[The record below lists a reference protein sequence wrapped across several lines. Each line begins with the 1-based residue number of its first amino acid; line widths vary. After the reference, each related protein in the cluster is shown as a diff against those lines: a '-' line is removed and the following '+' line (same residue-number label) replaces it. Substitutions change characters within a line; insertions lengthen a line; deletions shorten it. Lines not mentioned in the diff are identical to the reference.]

1 MDFTTHTKIIKINYE
16 KLYYYEKE
24 KRETIE
30 KSLETKNIEI
40 EKLKNLLEIKNKE
53 LDEVNNIEE
62 SLSLININTNEDN
75 NQDNNQENNQDNN
88 QENNQDNNQEINNK
102 ELDEVNNIEKLSLYT
117 NSNTAKNGYKEEEL
131 VCNDLNTNINLRQLI
146 IEISRTTYSSFLRIN
161 NNSKCDIQSTN
172 KLINVQVK
180 KYKQNRF
187 QHLDRHWVDDLIK
200 NIPELKQI
208 DYILKKLC
216 EKPLLNNGFYVD
228 TSHSIVK
235 LCSSNY
241 SQSILDNFID
251 ELNKNKQKIL
261 NFAFLGTNKNIQPD
275 YMIGSEY
282 VNNKRIKLIIFKI
295 KDILIYLESLNFKI
309 TKRKT
314 VIQLGDDSIISL
326 QRKGGDNGKKS
337 ANQIQFKIII
347 SKLQDKVTY
356 KEYKL

>member
-1 MDFTTHTKIIKINYE
+1 MDFTTHTKILKINYE

-40 EKLKNLLEIKNKE
+40 EKLKNLLELKNKE

-62 SLSLININTNEDN
+62 SLSLININTNKDN
-75 NQDNNQENNQDNN
+75 Y
-88 QENNQDNNQEINNK
+88 QEIKNK
-102 ELDEVNNIEKLSLYT
+102 ELDKVNNIEKLSLYK
-117 NSNTAKNGYKEEEL
+117 NSNTAITGYKEEEL
-131 VCNDLNTNINLRQLI
+131 VCNDLNTNIHLRQLI
-146 IEISRTTYSSFLRIN
+146 IEISGTTYESFLRIN

-172 KLINVQVK
+172 KLINIQVK

-216 EKPLLNNGFYVD
+216 EKPLLNNGMYVD
-228 TSHSIVK
+228 TSHSIIK

-241 SQSILDNFID
+241 SQSILDNFIN
-251 ELNKNKQKIL
+251 ELNENKQKIL
-261 NFAFLGTNKNIQPD
+261 NFAFLGTNKDIQPE
-275 YMIGSEY
+275 YIIGSEY

-295 KDILIYLESLNFKI
+295 KDILIYLETLNFKI
-309 TKRKT
+309 TKSKT

-326 QRKGGDNGKKS
+326 QRKGGDNNKKS
-337 ANQIQFKIII
+337 GNQLQFKIII

>member
-62 SLSLININTNEDN
+62 SLSLININTNKDN
-75 NQDNNQENNQDNN
+75 Y
-88 QENNQDNNQEINNK
+88 QEIKNK
-102 ELDEVNNIEKLSLYT
+102 ELDEINNIEESLSLI
-117 NSNTAKNGYKEEEL
+117 NSHTAKNGYNEEEL
-131 VCNDLNTNINLRQLI
+131 VCNDLNTNINVRQLI
-146 IEISRTTYSSFLRIN
+146 IEISRTTYETFLRIN

-187 QHLDRHWVDDLIK
+187 QHLDRHWVDNLIK
-200 NIPELKQI
+200 NIPELKNI
-208 DYILKKLC
+208 DYILKNLC

-337 ANQIQFKIII
+337 GNQLQFKIII

>member
-1 MDFTTHTKIIKINYE
+1 MNFTTHTKIIKINYE

-40 EKLKNLLEIKNKE
+40 EKLKNILEIKNKE

-62 SLSLININTNEDN
+62 TLSLININTNKDN
-75 NQDNNQENNQDNN
+75 YQD
-88 QENNQDNNQEINNK
+88 NNQDNNQEINNK

-131 VCNDLNTNINLRQLI
+131 VCNDLNTNIHLRQLI
-146 IEISRTTYSSFLRIN
+146 IEISGTIYQSFLRIN
-161 NNSKCDIQSTN
+161 NNIKCDIQSTN

-180 KYKQNRF
+180 KYKKNRF

-337 ANQIQFKIII
+337 GNQLQFKIII